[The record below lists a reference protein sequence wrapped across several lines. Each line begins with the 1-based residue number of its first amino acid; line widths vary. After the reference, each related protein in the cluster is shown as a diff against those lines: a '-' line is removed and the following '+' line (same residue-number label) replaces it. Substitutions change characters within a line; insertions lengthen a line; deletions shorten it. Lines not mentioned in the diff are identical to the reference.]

1 VDYHEEGQVVIF
13 ALVDACEG
21 ECYKLLDGRYVMV
34 LRGTLKDVEENLS
47 GTRVSQYFLAVERS
61 GVPKVRR
68 AEITC
73 DYCGGEIRGGPMTV
87 RMGRKVYYACCKTVT
102 FLRNY
107 WLFLI
112 TSKYRFN

>member
-1 VDYHEEGQVVIF
+1 
-13 ALVDACEG
+13 
-21 ECYKLLDGRYVMV
+21 MV